1 MPLRKFETAEVN
13 LRQRDLVY
21 LLPGGL
27 LVLTGVFL
35 FHLLSLPEAVR
46 GFFAYYPFLVL
57 AFGLFL
63 GWRFNRTRL
72 LFALLLLTLADLLL
86 RRFPDGETRT
96 LALAAAEFLIP
107 LNLAMISFFT
117 ERGLFSRPGLLRSG
131 VIAAQPLLLYLAYL
145 ASPVVLSNFLIGKP
159 LPWAFLDR
167 LPLAQIPL
175 AGFLLG
181 GGILLF
187 RFPLHP
193 SAIDGAFLWALA
205 AAFVPLVAGVRG
217 ESLRLWFATAG
228 LILIVSL
235 IESSHRMAYRDEL
248 TGLPARRALNEELLK
263 VGRTYTLA
271 MVDID
276 HFKKVND
283 TYGHDVGDQVLK
295 MVAAHI
301 EEVSGGGRP
310 YRFGGEEF
318 TVFFPNKSAR
328 EALPH
333 LEELRH
339 AIEMGGFTLR
349 DANRPKEK
357 PEKPV
362 KGKEGQRL
370 KVTASIGVAERNDFN
385 LTPAAVLKAADKAL
399 YLAKEQGRNRVVR
412 SGAKLALNS
421 SSPS

>member
-1 MPLRKFETAEVN
+1 MSLRKFETAEVN
-13 LRQRDLVY
+13 LRQRDFIY

-27 LVLTGVFL
+27 LVLAGIFL
-35 FHLLSLPEAVR
+35 FHLLSLPEPVR
-46 GFFAYYPFLVL
+46 GFFAYYPVLVL
-57 AFGLFL
+57 ALGLFL
-63 GWRFNRTRL
+63 SWRFNRTRL
-72 LFALLLLTLADLLL
+72 LFALLLLTLVDLLL

-96 LALAAAEFLIP
+96 LAIAAAEFLLP
-107 LNLAMISFFT
+107 LNLAMISFFV
-117 ERGLFSRPGLLRSG
+117 ERGLLTRPGLLRTG
-131 VIAAQPLLLYLAYL
+131 VIVAQPLFLYLAYQ
-145 ASPVVLSNFLIGKP
+145 ANPVVLDSFLLGKP
-159 LPWAFLDR
+159 IPWAFLDH

-181 GGILLF
+181 GGILFL

-193 SAIDGAFLWALA
+193 SAIDGGFLWALL
-205 AAFVPLVAGVRG
+205 AAFVPLVAGVTG
-217 ESLRLWFATAG
+217 ENLTLWFATAG
-228 LILIVSL
+228 LILTVSL

-357 PEKPV
+357 PEQPV

-399 YLAKEQGRNRVVR
+399 YVAKEQGRNRVIR
-412 SGAKLALNS
+412 SGAKLPPRS
-421 SSPS
+421 

>member
-1 MPLRKFETAEVN
+1 MSTPPSPPPEFN

-27 LVLTGVFL
+27 LVLAGIFL
-35 FHLLSLPEAVR
+35 FHLLSLPDEVR
-46 GFFAYYPFLVL
+46 GFFIYYPFLVL
-57 AFGLFL
+57 ALGLVL
-63 GWRFNRTRL
+63 SWRFNRTRL
-72 LFALLLLTLADLLL
+72 FFALLLLTLADLLL
-86 RRFPDGETRT
+86 RRFPDGETRA
-96 LALAAAEFLIP
+96 LAIAAAEFLIP
-107 LNLAMISFFT
+107 LNLAMISFFI
-117 ERGLFSRPGLLRSG
+117 ERGLFTRPGLLRTG

-145 ASPVVLSNFLIGKP
+145 ASPAALSNFLIGKP

-175 AGFLLG
+175 AALLLG
-181 GGILLF
+181 GGILFF
-187 RFPLHP
+187 RFPRHP
-193 SAIDGAFLWALA
+193 SAIDGGFLWALIA
-205 AAFVPLVAGVRG
+205 AIVPLTSGVSG
-217 ESLRLWFATAG
+217 ETLTLWFATSG
-228 LILIVSL
+228 LILTVSL
-235 IESSHRMAYRDEL
+235 VESSHRMAYRDEL

-263 VGRTYTLA
+263 VGRIYTLA

-339 AIEMGGFTLR
+339 AIETSGFTLR
-349 DANRPKEK
+349 DAGRPKEK
-357 PEKPV
+357 PEQPV
-362 KGKEGQRL
+362 KSGGGQKL

-399 YLAKEQGRNRVVR
+399 YRAKETGRNRVIR
-412 SGAKLALNS
+412 SGAKIAANS
-421 SSPS
+421 

>member
-1 MPLRKFETAEVN
+1 MALNLPPTADVN
-13 LRQRDLVY
+13 LRQRDLVC

-27 LVLTGVFL
+27 LVLTGVLL
-35 FHLLSLPEAVR
+35 FHLLTLSEEVH

-57 AFGLFL
+57 ALGLFL
-63 GWRFNRTRL
+63 SWRFNRTRL
-72 LFALLLLTLADLLL
+72 FFALLLLTLADLLL
-86 RRFPDGETRT
+86 RRFPDGETRL
-96 LALAAAEFLIP
+96 LAIAAAEFLIP
-107 LNLAMISFFT
+107 LNLAMISFFS
-117 ERGLFSRPGLLRSG
+117 ERGLFSRPGLQRSG
-131 VIAAQPLLLYLAYL
+131 VIAAQPLLIYLTYQGNSVA
-145 ASPVVLSNFLIGKP
+145 LSNFLIGKP

-175 AGFLLG
+175 AGLLLG
-181 GGILLF
+181 GGILF
-187 RFPLHP
+187 SRFPRHP
-193 SAIDGAFLWALA
+193 SAIDGGFLWALVA
-205 AAFVPLVAGVRG
+205 TIGPLLADVSNETRT
-217 ESLRLWFATAG
+217 LWFATAG
-228 LILIVSL
+228 LILTVSL

-248 TGLPARRALNEELLK
+248 TGLPSRRALNEELLK

-295 MVAAHI
+295 MVAAQI

-318 TVFFPNKSAR
+318 TVFFPSKSAR

-339 AIEMGGFTLR
+339 SIEMSGFTLR
-349 DANRPKEK
+349 DGGRPKEK
-357 PEKPV
+357 PEQPV

-385 LTPAAVLKAADKAL
+385 PTPEAVLKAADKAL
-399 YLAKEQGRNRVVR
+399 YRAKEQGRNCVVR
-412 SGAKLALNS
+412 SGAKLAAKS
-421 SSPS
+421 

>member
-1 MPLRKFETAEVN
+1 MALHLPPESEVN
-13 LRQRDLVY
+13 LRQRDFIY

-27 LVLTGVFL
+27 LVLAGVAL
-35 FHLLSLPEAVR
+35 FHLLPLSEPVR
-46 GFFAYYPFLVL
+46 GFFDYYPVLVL
-57 AFGLFL
+57 TLGLVL
-63 GWRFNRTRL
+63 SWRFNRTRL
-72 LFALLLLTLADLLL
+72 FFGLLLLTLADLLL

-107 LNLAMISFFT
+107 LNLAMISFFV
-117 ERGLFSRPGLLRSG
+117 ERGLFTRPGLLRTG
-131 VIAAQPLLLYLAYL
+131 VIVAQPLLFYLAYL
-145 ASPVVLSNFLIGKP
+145 GNPAVLGSFLIGKP
-159 LPWAFLDR
+159 IPWELLDR

-181 GGILLF
+181 GGILFL

-193 SAIDGAFLWALA
+193 SAIDGGFLWALL
-205 AAFVPLVAGVRG
+205 AAFVPLAAGVTG
-217 ESLRLWFATAG
+217 ETLTLWFATAG
-228 LILIVSL
+228 LILTVSL

-263 VGRTYTLA
+263 VGRSYTLA

-295 MVAAHI
+295 MVAAQI
-301 EEVSGGGRP
+301 ERVSGGGKP

-333 LEELRH
+333 LEELRL
-339 AIEMGGFTLR
+339 AIEASGFTLR

-357 PEKPV
+357 PEQPA
-362 KGKEGQRL
+362 KGNEGQRL
-370 KVTASIGVAERNDFN
+370 KVTASIGVAERNNFN

-399 YLAKEQGRNRVVR
+399 YVAKEQGRNRVIR
-412 SGAKLALNS
+412 SGAKRAAS
-421 SSPS
+421 SQSS

>member
-1 MPLRKFETAEVN
+1 MSLRPFETPEFN

-27 LVLTGVFL
+27 LVLAGVFL
-35 FHLLSLPEAVR
+35 FHLLTLPEEVR

-57 AFGLFL
+57 ATGLFL

-86 RRFPDGETRT
+86 RLFPEGETRI
-96 LALAAAEFLIP
+96 LAIAGAEFLIP
-107 LNLAMISFFT
+107 LNLAMISFFI
-117 ERGLFSRPGLLRSG
+117 ERGLLTRPGLLRAG
-131 VIAAQPLLLYLAYL
+131 VITMQPLLLYLAYL
-145 ASPVVLSNFLIGKP
+145 ANPVALGNFLIGKP
-159 LPWAFLDR
+159 IPWAFLDR

-175 AGFLLG
+175 AALLLG
-181 GGILLF
+181 GGILFF
-187 RFPLHP
+187 RFPSHP
-193 SAIDGAFLWALA
+193 SAIDGGFLWALLA
-205 AAFVPLVAGVRG
+205 AIVPLIAGVSG
-217 ESLRLWFATAG
+217 ATLSLWFATAG
-228 LILIVSL
+228 LILTVSL

-263 VGRTYTLA
+263 VGRIYTLA

-283 TYGHDVGDQVLK
+283 THGHDVGDQVLQ
-295 MVAAHI
+295 MVASHI

-339 AIEMGGFTLR
+339 AIEMGVFTLR
-349 DANRPKEK
+349 AAGRPKEK
-357 PEKPV
+357 PDPPLKS
-362 KGKEGQRL
+362 GEGQKLR
-370 KVTASIGVAERNDFN
+370 VTVSIGVAERNDFN

-412 SGAKLALNS
+412 SGAKPALNS
-421 SSPS
+421 

>member
-1 MPLRKFETAEVN
+1 MAPQLPPDSEVN

-27 LVLTGVFL
+27 LVLTGVLL
-35 FHLLSLPEAVR
+35 FHLLTLTEEVR

-57 AFGLFL
+57 TLGLFL
-63 GWRFNRTRL
+63 SWRFNRTRL
-72 LFALLLLTLADLLL
+72 FFALLLLSLADLLL

-96 LALAAAEFLIP
+96 LAIAAAQFLIP
-107 LNLAMISFFT
+107 LNLAMISFFV
-117 ERGLFSRPGLLRSG
+117 ERGLFTRPGLLRSG
-131 VIAAQPLLLYLAYL
+131 VIMAQPLLLYLAYL
-145 ASPVVLSNFLIGKP
+145 ASPAALSNFLLGKP

-175 AGFLLG
+175 AALLLG
-181 GGILLF
+181 GGILVS
-187 RFPLHP
+187 RFPRHP
-193 SAIDGAFLWALA
+193 SAIDGGFLWALVA
-205 AAFVPLVAGVRG
+205 AIVPLVAGVA
-217 ESLRLWFATAG
+217 EDNLTLWLATAG
-228 LILIVSL
+228 LILTLSL
-235 IESSHRMAYRDEL
+235 VESSHRMAYRDEL

-295 MVAAHI
+295 MVAAQI

-339 AIEMGGFTLR
+339 AIEMSGFTLR
-349 DANRPKEK
+349 DVGRPKEK
-357 PEKPV
+357 PAKPI

-370 KVTASIGVAERNDFN
+370 KVTASIGVAERNNFN
-385 LTPAAVLKAADKAL
+385 LTPEAVLKAADKAL
-399 YLAKEQGRNRVVR
+399 YLAKEQGRNRVIR
-412 SGAKLALNS
+412 SGAKLAANS
-421 SSPS
+421 